1 MADYKVK
8 GIGLTADKGWQVL
21 TDSDLYNNRLE
32 RLIFQKE
39 GGLLGNPDFGSLVLD
54 YLNDPDDRVAH
65 FDIMNEIAV
74 LIEDNEPDLALREAT
89 VESQNTTIGNVIT
102 VRLQVEYTVTS
113 EIFNVQFFKV
123 RDVS

>member
-1 MADYKVK
+1 
-8 GIGLTADKGWQVL
+8 
-21 TDSDLYNNRLE
+21 
-32 RLIFQKE
+32 
-39 GGLLGNPDFGSLVLD
+39 
-54 YLNDPDDRVAH
+54 
-65 FDIMNEIAV
+65 MNEIAV